1 MKTLITAIA
10 VVLSA
15 TAAFAQTPNNYI
27 NTTENGVIREID
39 HGGENYNHGNKP
51 IISRDMATQKELNT
65 VQGAIGLVLKDQGAM
80 IQNNANDIANNASEI
95 YRVDQEDHRVVNATV
110 NEDGFLVLHSADM
123 DGGTERAKVTEVN
136 IAAST
141 NGADGADGA
150 NGSDGSKGDKGAAGK
165 NAIAPLGSLSFSS
178 ASSSFTGSGMGFGLS
193 ASNYSSLEGSIVIGV
208 DFADNWRVVG
218 GVTTDF
224 NNRHAVSAGVGFS
237 F

>member
-1 MKTLITAIA
+1 MKTLITTIA

-15 TAAFAQTPNNYI
+15 TTAFAQTPNNYI
-27 NTTENGVIREID
+27 GTDSNGVISERL
-39 HGGENYNHGNKP
+39 GNDANT
-51 IISRDMATQKELNT
+51 IISRDMATQKELNS

-136 IAAST
+136 IAAGT
-141 NGADGADGA
+141 NGTDGADGA
-150 NGSDGSKGDKGAAGK
+150 DGSKGDKGAAGK